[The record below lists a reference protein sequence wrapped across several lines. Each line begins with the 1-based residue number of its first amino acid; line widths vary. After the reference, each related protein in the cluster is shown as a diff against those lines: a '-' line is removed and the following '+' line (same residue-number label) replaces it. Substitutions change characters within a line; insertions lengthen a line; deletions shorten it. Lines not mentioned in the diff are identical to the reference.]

1 MIGILVA
8 THGTFAEGLINA
20 VELIA
25 GKQEKVIGI
34 GLNHGDSI
42 DGYEEKMVN
51 AIQELDD
58 GDGVLVLVD
67 ILGGSPSN
75 CAIKSIRLE
84 NKIKALTA
92 VNMPMLVEATMI
104 REVMTLEELCDIC
117 MATGQAG
124 PILLNEEFERLSA
137 EANNEEEEEDF

>member
-25 GKQEKVIGI
+25 GKQEKVMGI

-42 DGYEEKMVN
+42 EGYEEKMVS
-51 AIQELDD
+51 AIQALDD

-75 CAIKSIRLE
+75 CAIKCMRLE
-84 NKIKALTA
+84 NNIKALTA
-92 VNMPMLVEATMI
+92 ANMPMLVEATMI
-104 REVMTLEELCDIC
+104 REVMTLEELSDIC

-124 PILLNEEFERLSA
+124 PILLNDEYTRLCAEVADDEDEEEF
-137 EANNEEEEEDF
+137 